1 MISDSDLGLTE
12 HTDAIYKHHEQLNQM
27 SYGTFNPSP
36 EDTWDQVQEL
46 PWIDKPTSQAWINVV
61 SAAKPVLFNTW
72 EEIGEC
78 VKSWTPDYLKLK
90 CGQKKCFAHLSNPLS
105 STTLRW
111 HNKNFKYEKMSFM
124 ELIDQTT
131 GAATSGGKNKDRR
144 IVYLRS
150 LSNSPKHPSNFHTD
164 FPEIS
169 LDFKIPQAVND
180 YIIDCDAFF
189 SSVLRISGA
198 DMGLWPHY
206 DTYDNILVQ
215 VQGKKL
221 VRLWH
226 PRQITNLYI
235 EGSSSRIP
243 SFDPPDLNWFPLYHK
258 SHPLLCVLNSGDS
271 LFTPANWIHAV
282 QTLEPSISVN
292 MFFKPNRLS
301 DFYKSKK
308 KDIWGNVDLAPYN
321 ELHERLFLDILAAAP
336 HQRLADPPRDQNN
349 SLGSR
354 FNCLPIDQRQFYLK
368 KIAIDLIRHADQLSQ
383 SL

>member
-1 MISDSDLGLTE
+1 
-12 HTDAIYKHHEQLNQM
+12 
-27 SYGTFNPSP
+27 
-36 EDTWDQVQEL
+36 
-46 PWIDKPTSQAWINVV
+46 
-61 SAAKPVLFNTW
+61 
-72 EEIGEC
+72 
-78 VKSWTPDYLKLK
+78 
-90 CGQKKCFAHLSNPLS
+90 
-105 STTLRW
+105 
-111 HNKNFKYEKMSFM
+111 MSFM
-124 ELIDQTT
+124 ELIDRTT
-131 GAATSGGKNKDRR
+131 GAATFGGENKDHR
-144 IVYLRS
+144 IVYLCS
-150 LSNSPKHPSNFHTD
+150 LSNSPKHPSNFHTY
-164 FPEIS
+164 FPKIF

-189 SSVLRISGA
+189 LSVLRISGA
-198 DMGLWPHY
+198 DMGLWAHY
-206 DTYDNILVQ
+206 NTYDNILVQ

-226 PRQITNLYI
+226 PREINNLYI

-243 SFDPPDLNWFPLYHK
+243 SFDPPDLNRFPLYRT

-292 MFFKPNRLS
+292 TFFKPNRLS
-301 DFYKSKK
+301 DFYESKK

-321 ELHERLFLDILAAAP
+321 EPHERLFQDILAAAP
-336 HQRLADPPRDQNN
+336 HQRLADPPRDQND

-354 FNCLPIDQRQFYLK
+354 FNCLPIDQRQFYFK